1 MYLRGTEGVI
11 FVYDITDK
19 DSLEI
24 LKKYSEMRNEYCSE
38 ASVMVLGNKCDMKV
52 MRQVTSEEGMKFAN
66 SMNALFY
73 ETSAKTGEN
82 VEVAF
87 SEFIKSILIK
97 REFSIDSAVGTN
109 GKFIELDNA
118 KVNYKR
124 VVVLEMK

>member
-38 ASVMVLGNKCDMKV
+38 ALAMVLGNKCDMKV
-52 MRQVTSEEGMKFAN
+52 MRQVTLEEGMKFAN

-87 SEFIKSILIK
+87 SEFIKNILIK
-97 REFSIDSAVGTN
+97 REFSIDSAVGIN